1 MGHMGITDN
10 CKVEYMYEQIA
21 DQLERDILSGCYPE
35 KRLPSEQNLA
45 LRYSVSR
52 AVIREALKL
61 LTERS
66 LVTTVVGSGT
76 YITKPDVENLSS
88 VLDRITAT
96 HNFSVSDI
104 IETRII
110 LESNAAALAALNA
123 TPEELDI
130 MDLIREKIKDPTLTT
145 KQRAEMDFKFHM
157 LICEASHNGLLT
169 ILAKAIG
176 SMVKDLISINLEVG
190 EANKEDTRHISHAR
204 ILNAIRDRNPFAARS
219 IVYSHLYSSKSLY
232 EKYLSG
238 KVRN

>member
-1 MGHMGITDN
+1 MEILTSN
-10 CKVEYMYEQIA
+10 KVEHMYEQIA
-21 DQLERDILSGCYPE
+21 DQLERDILSGYYPE
-35 KRLPSEQNLA
+35 KRLPSEQALA
-45 LRYSVSR
+45 MRYSVSR

-76 YITKPDVENLSS
+76 YITKPEAENLST

-96 HNFSVSDI
+96 HNFGVTDI

-123 TPEELDI
+123 TPEEFEE
-130 MDLIREKIKDPTLTT
+130 MDLVREKIKDPELTIQQ
-145 KQRAEMDFKFHM
+145 KADLDFKFHM
-157 LICEASHNGLLT
+157 LICEASHNGLLA

-190 EANKEDTRHISHAR
+190 AANKEEVRHISHAR
-204 ILNAIRDRNPFAARS
+204 ILNALRDRDPFAAQS

-232 EKYLSG
+232 EKYMDD
-238 KVRN
+238 KINDR